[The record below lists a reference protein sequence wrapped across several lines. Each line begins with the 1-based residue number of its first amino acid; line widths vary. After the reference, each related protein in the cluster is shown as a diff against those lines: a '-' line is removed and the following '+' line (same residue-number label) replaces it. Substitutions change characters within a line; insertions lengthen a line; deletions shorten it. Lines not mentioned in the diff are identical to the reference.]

1 MSGKLY
7 HNIESSTWY
16 VGYDAILSLLYDA
29 TKKCSIIMNEIFYV
43 ITTVKNTIFAF
54 LHIHSMSIF
63 IVNECYVFA

>member
-7 HNIESSTWY
+7 HNIESTMY

-29 TKKCSIIMNEIFYV
+29 TKKFSIIMNEIFYV

-54 LHIHSMSIF
+54 YIYI
-63 IVNECYVFA
+63 